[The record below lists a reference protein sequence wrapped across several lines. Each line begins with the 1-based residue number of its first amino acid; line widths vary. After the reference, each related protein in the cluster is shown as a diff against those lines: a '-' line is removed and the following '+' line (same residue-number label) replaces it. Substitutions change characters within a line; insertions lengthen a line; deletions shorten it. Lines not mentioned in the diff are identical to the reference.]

1 MRNLIFL
8 IKQFYSF
15 FIFLVLELVCLIIV
29 FRNNSYQQSSY
40 INSSRTITGKFYAR
54 KQKLIGFI
62 NLTEINDSL
71 MKENAKLRK
80 ELGISVPVNPLKDTS
95 FTKEIQIDSA
105 VQTIHY
111 TYIPAKVLNNT
122 IDQHINY
129 ITLDAGSRQGI
140 KKNMAVVSANGIVGR
155 ISHVS
160 ENFSVAL
167 SFLSDRFNGE
177 KIGRYLMAQSE
188 ILRGMASDPTTPFS
202 AAFSIRKLK
211 PRDSVFTSGFGNFP
225 EKILVGRAAQVLN
238 GTSYKK
244 TNRLSPF
251 TRPCQM
257 SGAQDTAPA
266 MDLSALKAAAA
277 WKASC
282 VNLKFTSAGCTPAL
296 INAFSAK

>member
-167 SFLSDRFNGE
+167 SFLSDRFNVSSMVSDGTVG
-177 KIGRYLMAQSE
+177 KLSWDGKDPDYAILSGIPQSV
-188 ILRGMASDPTTPFS
+188 
-202 AAFSIRKLK
+202 KLK

-238 GTSYKK
+238 GTSYKIFLS
-244 TNRLSPF
+244 TNFRKLHFVYVIAEDMNIERKLIEDS
-251 TRPCQM
+251 TQ
-257 SGAQDTAPA
+257 
-266 MDLSALKAAAA
+266 
-277 WKASC
+277 
-282 VNLKFTSAGCTPAL
+282 VNQ
-296 INAFSAK
+296 